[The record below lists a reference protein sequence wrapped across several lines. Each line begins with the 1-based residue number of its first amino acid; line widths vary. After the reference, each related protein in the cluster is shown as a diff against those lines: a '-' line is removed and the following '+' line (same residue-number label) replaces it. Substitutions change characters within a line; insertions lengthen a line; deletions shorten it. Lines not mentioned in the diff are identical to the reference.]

1 MAEVIGVRF
10 KNMGKVYY
18 FDPNSEKLSADDH
31 VVVETARG
39 VECGEVAML
48 RMIPLCSRS
57 KK

>member
-1 MAEVIGVRF
+1 
-10 KNMGKVYY
+10 MGKVYY

-39 VECGEVAML
+39 VECGEVAMTTAML